1 MIFQILD
8 ANYTY
13 DSDRNPLVQLF
24 GTTPQGKSVTCRVAG
39 FRPYFYAGVEE
50 NLRRSA
56 LEDLRALGLEV
67 EEVER
72 FLPIGFQTTP
82 QKMLKITTHDPKE
95 VRSLRER
102 AKEVAGIK
110 AVYET
115 DILFKNRFL
124 IDRSLGG
131 MGWVEAPIPEWTAGG
146 GATGAAPAL
155 PPIHVES
162 MHPVSHETNAPL
174 RFMSFDIECLPDH
187 GEMPKAEKSPVIL
200 ISMAFEPKYQGNK
213 DLVLVGKNI
222 DCPRP
227 DTRAC
232 QDEYDLL
239 AQFVAIVRDYNPD
252 ILAGYNSNEFDFP
265 YLQERCRQNHV
276 EARVGRDNNSWY
288 IRKIVSRTDVSITG
302 RVVVDLLPIIRT
314 SYSLKQYTLRNAAA
328 ELLRMEKYDVDPK
341 EIEGLWGESGEG
353 LRRFISYSRRD
364 AVLAMHMLLDLRLMD
379 KYIALSRASGS
390 LLQDVVNGG
399 QSGMVENL
407 LMRRFR
413 ERGRVVPP
421 KPDAEV
427 SDERYVENEGLK
439 GGAVLVPVK
448 GLVEDVVILDYKSL
462 YPTIMMAHNLCYTT
476 VLSGSTADDNVAKM
490 NGSESIITA
499 PSGGRF
505 VSPQVSPGIM
515 PAVLRELLDERTK
528 TKKLMKKASEELRR
542 CEEIEKETQINQPIK
557 KIHEEERS
565 FLDAKQNAM
574 KILLNSFYGYSG
586 YARARL
592 YSLALANAVTSF
604 GRENILR
611 TQKIIDEIGSAYV
624 IDGEVVFKDALPF
637 GKAAEKCFD
646 LSVVY
651 GDTDS
656 VFVRL
661 RPAGP
666 AALTLEDAELIG
678 RKIAKTVTSSLP
690 EPMELVFEAFAR
702 RGIFLAKKRYALWVF
717 EPMGD
722 GWKDKIKVRGM
733 ETVRRDWCGLTSKTL
748 KTCLELVLKEGKVE
762 EAVEHVRAVVLRL
775 QNLDL
780 SLDPSLL
787 EDLTL
792 TRRYT
797 KSSDSYKNKQPHIQL
812 VEKIRER
819 GGTVPGVGDRV
830 PFVIVQGKRGKKNK
844 ELFVNRAEDP
854 AYVLEK
860 NLPLDTEY
868 YVEKQILPPVLRI
881 FESFGITRDRLCA
894 GKGQSNLF
902 SFCEAPK
909 EQKQKSLFDF

>member
-24 GTTPQGKSVTCRVAG
+24 GTTPKGWSVTCRVAG

-50 NLRRSA
+50 NLRSSA
-56 LEDLRALGLEV
+56 LEDLLAQGLEV

-102 AKEVAGIK
+102 AKEVTGIK

-131 MGWVEAPIPEWTAGG
+131 MGWVEAPIPEWTTGG
-146 GATGAAPAL
+146 GAANAASAL
-155 PPIHVES
+155 PPIHVEAL
-162 MHPVSHETNAPL
+162 HPVSHETNAPL
-174 RFMSFDIECLPDH
+174 RFMSFDIECLPDQ

-222 DCPRP
+222 DCPRS

-239 AQFVAIVRDYNPD
+239 AQFVSIVRDYNPD

-288 IRKIVSRTDVSITG
+288 IRKIVNRTDVSITG
-302 RVVVDLLPIIRT
+302 RVVVDLLPIIRS

-341 EIEGLWGESGEG
+341 EIEALWAESGEG
-353 LRRFISYSRRD
+353 LSRFISYSRRD
-364 AVLAMHMLLDLRLMD
+364 AVLALHMLLDLRLMD

-421 KPDAEV
+421 KPDADV

-439 GGAVLVPVK
+439 GGAVLVPEK

-476 VLSGSTADDNVAKM
+476 VLTPGSPEVDSDCVAKI
-490 NGSESIITA
+490 GRGESIITA

-515 PAVLRELLDERTK
+515 PAVLRELLDERTA
-528 TKKLMKKASEELRR
+528 TKNLMKKAGENERR
-542 CEEIEKETQINQPIK
+542 
-557 KIHEEERS
+557 

-646 LSVVY
+646 LFVVY

-666 AALTLEDAELIG
+666 GTGAITLEDAELIG
-678 RKIAKTVTSSLP
+678 RKIAETVTTSLP
-690 EPMELVFEAFAR
+690 APMELIFEAFAR
-702 RGIFLAKKRYALWVF
+702 RGIFLAKKRYALWIF
-717 EPMGD
+717 EQAGD

-762 EAVEHVRAVVLRL
+762 EAVEHVRSVVLRL

-780 SLDPSLL
+780 SLDPSFL

-854 AYVLEK
+854 IYVLEK

-881 FESFGITRDRLCA
+881 FESFGITRDRLCP

-902 SFCEAPK
+902 SFCEAQK
-909 EQKQKSLFDF
+909 AQKQKSLFDF